1 MPLLAIKRKST
12 LNYRR
17 LGRFHAQTCTL
28 VGDSFGLVGNNCG
41 MNTPD
46 APHLTTV
53 RSLCL
58 AALAEP
64 DIERKATAVRAIAV
78 DALPTGSESSLTEQP
93 NVPGRPARPLLV
105 PPKDAPRRAL
115 GSVEGRAALIHALA
129 HIEFNAINLALDVT
143 WRFSGL
149 PDAFYREWAHVARE
163 EAYHFMLLR
172 EHLLKHGHDYG
183 DFPAHNGLWE
193 MAEKTKGD
201 LLARL
206 ALVPRTLEARGL
218 DASPAIR
225 SKLAAVGDHAGA
237 AILDIILRD
246 EIGHVAVGN
255 RWYRYVC
262 NERELDPIATYAQLA
277 EQYRAP
283 KLRGPFNREARLA
296 AGFEAAE
303 IDAL

>member
-1 MPLLAIKRKST
+1 
-12 LNYRR
+12 
-17 LGRFHAQTCTL
+17 
-28 VGDSFGLVGNNCG
+28 
-41 MNTPD
+41 MNTSDTNDP
-46 APHLTTV
+46 ATL

-58 AALAEP
+58 AALA
-64 DIERKATAVRAIAV
+64 DANIDRKAAAVRAIDVEGTA
-78 DALPTGSESSLTEQP
+78 TGSEYSLTELP
-93 NVPGRPARPLLV
+93 SVPGRPALPLLV
-105 PPKDAPRRAL
+105 SPKQVQQRSL
-115 GSVEGRAALIHALA
+115 GSVEGRAALIHALT
-129 HIEFNAINLALDVT
+129 HIEFNAINLALDIV
-143 WRFSGL
+143 WRFPGL
-149 PDAFYREWAHVARE
+149 PDAFYREWANVARE

-172 EHLLKHGHDYG
+172 EHLLKHGHQYG

-225 SKLAAVGDHAGA
+225 AKLAAVGDHEGA

-255 RWYRYVC
+255 RWYRHGC
-262 NERELDPIATYAQLA
+262 IERGLDPIATYALLA
-277 EQYRAP
+277 AQYRAP

-296 AGFEAAE
+296 AGFEVAE